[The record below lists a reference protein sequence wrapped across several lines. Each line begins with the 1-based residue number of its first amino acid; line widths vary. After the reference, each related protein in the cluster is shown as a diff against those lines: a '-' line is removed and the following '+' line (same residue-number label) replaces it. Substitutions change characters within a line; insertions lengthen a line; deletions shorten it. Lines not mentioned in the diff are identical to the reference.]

1 MISHPYA
8 DAYIQSWRN
17 GDILVNQD
25 RIDLFHYLEN
35 VVLTLDGIYFDEQQ
49 IADYVAFT
57 EKWFFKLQP
66 FQKFLISFVF
76 LYFDEDDPVF
86 DIFFWTMARGA
97 GKNGIISTL
106 LAYFVSSLHGV
117 GEYNVAVV
125 ANSEK
130 QAKKSFM
137 DIHNMLNR
145 NPLLTDRQTGEF
157 INNKAQIT
165 NTETY
170 STIEYLTSNAETK
183 DSFAHGVV
191 IFDEI
196 HQYENYDIV
205 NVLTDGLGKVQPPR
219 TFFISTN
226 GYVRDGVFDKELDKA
241 RKILKGNK
249 FESRLFPWICTLDE
263 KSEVEDDINWQ
274 KANPMFHEPMNKYAE
289 GLFRT
294 VKNQWGEVERGER
307 NKAEWLIK
315 RMNISDVQLESSVA
329 SREEIMAANR
339 EFPDDLSDYVAV
351 GGLDYASLKDFA
363 AVGLLVRKGG
373 VYHWISHSFVRKGF
387 LDQEALAISGQIPK
401 WEKEGLLTVVDEPT
415 ISIEYIAD
423 WFVKMSE
430 TYAFDTIVGDNYRMD
445 YVRGALEEAGFKTE
459 FIRRSK
465 SIEATVAPQIEVDFA
480 HHNIVWG
487 KNPLMNWYTN
497 NVKVTRDKFGNMN
510 YEKKDENKRKI
521 DGFMAFTHAYWLGL
535 EVFPDEVQDFA
546 FADFWD

>member
-1 MISHPYA
+1 MISHPYI
-8 DAYIQSWRN
+8 DAYIRSWRD
-17 GDILVNQD
+17 GDILLNKD
-25 RIDLFHYLEN
+25 RIDLIRYIEN
-35 VVLTLDGIYFDEQQ
+35 VVLKLDNIYFDEQQ

-57 EKWFFKLQP
+57 EKWFFELQP
-66 FQKFLISFVF
+66 FQKFLICFVF
-76 LYFDEDDPVF
+76 LYFGEDDQVF
-86 DIFFWTMARGA
+86 DTFFWTMARGA

-117 GEYNVAVV
+117 NEYNVAVV

-165 NTETY
+165 NSETY

-226 GYVRDGVFDKELDKA
+226 GYVREGVYDKELDKA
-241 RKILKGNK
+241 RKVLQNTK
-249 FESRLFPWICTLDE
+249 FESRIFPWLCTLDE
-263 KSEVEDDINWQ
+263 KSEVEDEINWQ
-274 KANPMFHEPMNKYAE
+274 KSNPMFHEPMSKYAR

-315 RMNISDVQLESSVA
+315 RMNISDVPLESSVA
-329 SREEIMAANR
+329 SREEILATNR
-339 EFPDDLSDYVAV
+339 SFPDDLNDYVAV

-363 AVGLLVRKGG
+363 AVGLLVKKDD
-373 VYHWISHSFVRKGF
+373 VYHWISHSFLRKGF

-401 WEKEGLLTVVDEPT
+401 WEREGLLTVLDEPT
-415 ISIEYIAD
+415 IGIEHIAN
-423 WFVKMSE
+423 WFVEMSE
-430 TYAFDTIVGDNYRMD
+430 IYHFDTIVGDNYRMD
-445 YVRGALEEAGFKTE
+445 YVRSALEGAGFNTE

-465 SIEATVAPQIEVDFA
+465 SIEATVAPQIEVAFA
-480 HHNIVWG
+480 QKKIIWG

-510 YEKKDENKRKI
+510 YEKKDENKRKV
-521 DGFMAFTHAYWLGL
+521 DGFMAFTHAFWLGI
-535 EVFPDEVQDFA
+535 EVFPEEVQDFA
-546 FADFWD
+546 FSDFWG